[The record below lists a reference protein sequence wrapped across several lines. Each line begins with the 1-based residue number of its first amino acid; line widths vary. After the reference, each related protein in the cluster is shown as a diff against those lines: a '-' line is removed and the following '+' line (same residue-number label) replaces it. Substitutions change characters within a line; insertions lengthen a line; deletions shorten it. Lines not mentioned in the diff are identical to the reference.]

1 MRSASV
7 ERIFFILRKRPRD
20 HRERKTEEDSNKIA
34 CDLAV
39 VLWSHGPKVTKIKT
53 TETTETTGTERPRDR
68 ETERPREDAISL
80 IRDLTVVTGSQGHRV
95 TRVTRVTRVKKN
107 FSVILAAITK

>member
-1 MRSASV
+1 MKYTMRSASV

-53 TETTETTGTERPRDR
+53 PETTETTETTKTERPRD
-68 ETERPREDAISL
+68 
-80 IRDLTVVTGSQGHRV
+80 QGDRV
-95 TRVTRVTRVKKN
+95 MMLST
-107 FSVILAAITK
+107 LA

>member
-1 MRSASV
+1 MKYTMRSASV
-7 ERIFFILRKRPRD
+7 ERIFCILRKRPRD

-53 TETTETTGTERPRDR
+53 TETTETTENERPRDR
-68 ETERPREDAISL
+68 VMMLSTLA
-80 IRDLTVVTGSQGHRV
+80 RDLTMVPGSQGHKV
-95 TRVTRVTRVKKN
+95 TRSQKISPSK
-107 FSVILAAITK
+107 L

>member
-1 MRSASV
+1 MKYTMRSASV

-53 TETTETTGTERPRDR
+53 PETIGTERPR
-68 ETERPREDAISL
+68 RPCDDAIDPCLRPHCGPRVS
-80 IRDLTVVTGSQGHRV
+80 GSQGP
-95 TRVTRVTRVKKN
+95 KKSLPLN
-107 FSVILAAITK
+107 CNLEVLARPLVDLYPLAQ

>member
-1 MRSASV
+1 MKYTMRSASV
-7 ERIFFILRKRPRD
+7 GRFFFVLRKRPRD

-53 TETTETTGTERPRDR
+53 TETTGTERPRDR
-68 ETERPREDAISL
+68 GMMLSTLA
-80 IRDLTVVTGSQGHRV
+80 RDLTVVPGSQGPKV
-95 TRVTRVTRVKKN
+95 PKN
-107 FSVILAAITK
+107 LSL

>member
-53 TETTETTGTERPRDR
+53 TETTGTERPRDR
-68 ETERPREDAISL
+68 ETEGRCYQPYPRPHCGHR
-80 IRDLTVVTGSQGHRV
+80 VTGSQESQGS
-95 TRVTRVTRVKKN
+95 KKT
-107 FSVILAAITK
+107 FP